1 MMKMYNDLM
10 KSGKFT
16 AQQNKAEKGEY
27 VDSISELVAICEKDG
42 FIPRF
47 YVEEPKDKVDRVIQ
61 DMQEYTHNL
70 ITEEMHLGSLIE
82 RAVKSIEED
91 RERDAM
97 LDDADEDDDD
107 AFERD
112 LFDSEEKYVSD
123 SDFSEL
129 KEFEE
134 ENALID
140 AELLNSLLD
149 EEDL

>member
-1 MMKMYNDLM
+1 
-10 KSGKFT
+10 
-16 AQQNKAEKGEY
+16 
-27 VDSISELVAICEKDG
+27 
-42 FIPRF
+42 
-47 YVEEPKDKVDRVIQ
+47 
-61 DMQEYTHNL
+61 
-70 ITEEMHLGSLIE
+70 MHLGSLIE

-97 LDDADEDDDD
+97 LDDVDEDDDD

-149 EEDL
+149 EED